1 MAQFEADYEETYGEA
16 VPNMF
21 APLAYDAAMLMCE
34 GLKAAEEQGLAAGSD
49 EYKQAVID
57 AIAAMSGVEGITGT
71 YSFDEYNNPEKS
83 VAMIQLQNGE
93 ETFTE
98 FYSFS

>member
-1 MAQFEADYEETYGEA
+1 
-16 VPNMF
+16 
-21 APLAYDAAMLMCE
+21 
-34 GLKAAEEQGLAAGSD
+34 
-49 EYKQAVID
+49 
-57 AIAAMSGVEGITGT
+57 MSGVEGITGT